1 LEALLFPEGAL
12 TVQVTVNATFQ
23 GELSFGSVAS

>member
-1 LEALLFPEGAL
+1 MLFPEGAL

-23 GELSFGSVAS
+23 GELSFGLVAS